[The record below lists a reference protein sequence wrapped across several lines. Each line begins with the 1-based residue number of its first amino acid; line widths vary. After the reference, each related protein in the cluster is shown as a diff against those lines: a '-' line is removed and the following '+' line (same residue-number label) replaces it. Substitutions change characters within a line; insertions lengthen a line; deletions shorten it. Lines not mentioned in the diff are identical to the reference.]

1 MHDCQR
7 YREDWLAGKE
17 EGQVDCGDCRSFCED
32 ANAIL
37 IATVVGAPPLPDVT
51 DEYWNGFEN
60 RLRKSLVRENAARS
74 LRAYWK
80 WAPVAAGAAIAAVVT
95 WGSIRPAP
103 PAPPAPPQITTQ
115 QTAAPQIEVV
125 DDHIQGLDPMVV
137 AYLERS
143 ELFLRTYTKIEPSD
157 KEDLDDSRAL
167 AKQSLMEIGEQK
179 KLAGN
184 FAPVR
189 ITLDQYEN
197 VLREIKNLNST
208 QELTDVQTRILSHGL
223 IANMKA
229 YQPQVILVSGRYGR

>member
-7 YREDWLAGKE
+7 YREDWLAGTD
-17 EGQVDCGDCRSFCED
+17 QSAVDCEDCRTFCED
-32 ANAIL
+32 ANIIMVA
-37 IATVVGAPPLPDVT
+37 AVVGAPPLPELSVEEMNRFD
-51 DEYWNGFEN
+51 Y
-60 RLRKSLVRENAARS
+60 RLRKSLARENAARS
-74 LRAYWK
+74 IRTYWR
-80 WAPVAAGAAIAAVVT
+80 WAGVAAAAAIVT
-95 WGSIRPAP
+95 IVSWSTIRPVGSDV
-103 PAPPAPPQITTQ
+103 PQTTAQ
-115 QTAAPQIEVV
+115 QIATPQIEVV

-143 ELFLRTYTKIEPSD
+143 ELFLRNYTKIDAAD

-167 AKQSLMEIGEQK
+167 ARQSLKEIGEQK

-197 VLREIKNLNST
+197 VLREIKNLNSSE
-208 QELTDVQTRILSHGL
+208 ELADVQTRIRSNGL

-229 YQPQVILVSGRYGR
+229 YQPQVILVSGRMR

>member
-1 MHDCQR
+1 MHDCQK
-7 YREDWLAGKE
+7 YREDWLAGTE
-17 EGQVDCGDCRSFCED
+17 EGQVDCGECRSFCED

-37 IATVVGAPPLPDVT
+37 IATVVGAPPLPDVSE
-51 DEYWNGFEN
+51 EYWSGFEN
-60 RLRKSLVRENAARS
+60 RLRKSLVRENAARTFH
-74 LRAYWK
+74 AYWK

-95 WGSIRPAP
+95 WGSIRPSP
-103 PAPPAPPQITTQ
+103 PAEPPIVAQ
-115 QTAAPQIEVV
+115 QTAAQQIEVV
-125 DDHIQGLDPMVV
+125 DDHIQGLDPAVV
-137 AYLERS
+137 TYLERS
-143 ELFLRTYTKIEPSD
+143 ELFLRNYTKIEPAD

-197 VLREIKNLNST
+197 VLREIKNLNSS
-208 QELTDVQTRILSHGL
+208 QDLTDVQTRIRSNGL

-229 YQPQVILVSGRYGR
+229 YQPQVMLVSGRYGR

>member
-1 MHDCQR
+1 MHDCQK
-7 YREDWLAGKE
+7 YREDWLAGTE
-17 EGQVDCGDCRSFCED
+17 EGPVDCGECRGFCED

-37 IATVVGAPPLPDVT
+37 ISTVVGAPPLPDVSE
-51 DEYWNGFEN
+51 EYWKGFEN

-74 LRAYWK
+74 FRVYWK
-80 WAPVAAGAAIAAVVT
+80 WSAVAAAAAIAAVVT
-95 WGSIRPAP
+95 WGTIRPAQST
-103 PAPPAPPQITTQ
+103 APRVTAQRI
-115 QTAAPQIEVV
+115 AAPQLEVV

-137 AYLERS
+137 SYLERS
-143 ELFLRTYTKIEPSD
+143 ELFLRNYTKIEPAD

-229 YQPQVILVSGRYGR
+229 YQPQVMLVSRR